1 MIKQNPAQIFK
12 AHTRDRI
19 ENETHRLQATFNFN
33 EFSAGTKNTFGA
45 LTALNDETLAPK
57 KAIERKLPPETLV
70 MVLPLVGAV
79 QCTFTAKE
87 PTIVVPGEAFS
98 FSTKQG
104 ATINIENPYDES
116 LVNFIFITFSNIY
129 PPDVLLPDDFLI
141 ARTNLSEKNVFH
153 KLLEVIH
160 SGFSTQLALFSGR
173 AENNYHITNKSN
185 AVFAFVISGAFEIQG
200 RLLEERDGLGLWGIE
215 EVEIE
220 ALSENA
226 ILLLIEIPLNGFTA
240 I

>member
-79 QCTFTAKE
+79 QCTFYSQRAHN
-87 PTIVVPGEAFS
+87 S
-98 FSTKQG
+98 S
-104 ATINIENPYDES
+104 
-116 LVNFIFITFSNIY
+116 
-129 PPDVLLPDDFLI
+129 
-141 ARTNLSEKNVFH
+141 
-153 KLLEVIH
+153 
-160 SGFSTQLALFSGR
+160 SGR
-173 AENNYHITNKSN
+173 S
-185 AVFAFVISGAFEIQG
+185 F
-200 RLLEERDGLGLWGIE
+200 
-215 EVEIE
+215 
-220 ALSENA
+220 
-226 ILLLIEIPLNGFTA
+226 
-240 I
+240 